1 MHLWLW
7 YWEEDYH
14 CQRRKLTN
22 CFRRISTLFS
32 GLLNSLPFTLS
43 GETPTLSLL
52 LALTKFQNG
61 LVLLLSRPSCMVL
74 LICLHSARLISRL
87 QRFWILRYFVQ
98 SWVVLAF
105 WYCLFFCLRSLR
117 WGLFIQGRRE
127 CFFVDAEG
135 MCRSILFWRLF
146 LK

>member
-1 MHLWLW
+1 MALVFGGRLSLS
-7 YWEEDYH
+7 EEKAD
-14 CQRRKLTN
+14 LN

-87 QRFWILRYFVQ
+87 QRFWVLRYFVQ

-105 WYCLFFCLRSLR
+105 WYCLLFVLGVSEGVYLSRGGGSVSLLMQR
-117 WGLFIQGRRE
+117 GCVGPYYFGD
-127 CFFVDAEG
+127 CF
-135 MCRSILFWRLF
+135 
-146 LK
+146 